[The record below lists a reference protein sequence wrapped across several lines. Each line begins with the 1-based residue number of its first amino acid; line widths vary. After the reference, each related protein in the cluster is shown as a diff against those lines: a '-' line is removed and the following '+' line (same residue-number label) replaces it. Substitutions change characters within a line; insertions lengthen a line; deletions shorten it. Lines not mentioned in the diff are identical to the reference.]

1 MLCHY
6 FSCKRLHGYLR
17 NEINFRLGFHSEWA
31 YISYEEA
38 YLGRLSEGKRA
49 SQNSERPER
58 GDDRNDHVLVLRK
71 SAKVKHANSI
81 RESSVEI
88 EHKNNPMRT
97 YENKL
102 RLISF

>member
-1 MLCHY
+1 MVTWLLK
-6 FSCKRLHGYLR
+6 KR
-17 NEINFRLGFHSEWA
+17 NFPLGFYLEWA

-38 YLGRLSEGKRA
+38 YLGRLSEGERA

-58 GDDRNDHVLVLRK
+58 GDDGNDHVLVLRK

-88 EHKNNPMRT
+88 DHQNNPMRT
-97 YENKL
+97 YQNTL
-102 RLISF
+102 RLFSF